1 MKEIYA
7 EDERLEIAST
17 RPTITIEEEAL
28 ELFPDE
34 LFQKDFQGELHK
46 IYDDFISIIDLV
58 RNPIK
63 RYTINGNW
71 NIIYRLELGLEKN
84 KMVRE
89 DIGLLFQGLSEN
101 KLLHGVVHIKPD
113 PQPSLEPLENILKDN
128 SLTLVG
134 DSERILAPS
143 FSYQVVTPL
152 FQAIKPFSFKC
163 FERNIFFID
172 ARNIRFLW
180 EYLKYDPII
189 LNEAIKRFPQSGLL
203 AIELNRALQ
212 VPNIIY
218 PSSQQFPKLQ
228 NFAKKINQFI
238 YSEISS
244 KGK

>member
-7 EDERLEIAST
+7 KDKRLEIAST

-34 LFQKDFQGELHK
+34 LFQKDFQRELNK
-46 IYDDFISIIDLV
+46 IYDDFISVIDLV

-63 RYTINGNW
+63 RYTVSGNW

-89 DIGLLFQGLSEN
+89 DVGLLFQGLSEN

-113 PQPSLEPLENILKDN
+113 PEPSLEPLGNILEDN

-152 FQAIKPFSFKC
+152 FPIEPFSFKC

-172 ARNIRFLW
+172 ARNTRFLW

-218 PSSQQFPKLQ
+218 PSSRQFPKLQ

-238 YSEISS
+238 RSEIS